1 MHSVKIGMC
10 QIHVANADPEGNLQR
25 ASDAV
30 ALAASQ
36 GAQIVVLPETLDL
49 GWIDASAR
57 TQAEPIPGPR
67 TDYFAGLARK
77 HGVYL
82 ACGLTE
88 SGKADEKGVVYN
100 AAILLGP
107 DGSLLLH
114 HRKVN
119 EVRCA
124 RNLYTTGTSV
134 GVVNTELGKIG
145 LNICADNFA
154 ESAAL
159 GQAQGIMGAAL
170 IVSPSTWALDPEIAS
185 AEDPEGVQWIQKTW
199 VEPYQRLAQ
208 EFTMAIVGVSNVGGR
223 IGSGEL
229 EGRVGIGGS
238 LAVGSDG
245 TVITGLPYG
254 QSAVAVQTVDVALRS

>member
-1 MHSVKIGMC
+1 MC
-10 QIHVANADPEGNLQR
+10 QIHVANADVEGNLQR

-57 TQAEPIPGPR
+57 TQAEPIPGRR
-67 TDYFAGLARK
+67 TDYFAALARRY
-77 HGVYL
+77 GVYL
-82 ACGLTE
+82 AAGLTE
-88 SGKADEKGVVYN
+88 GGQADEEGAVYN

-119 EVRCA
+119 EVRSA
-124 RNLYTTGTSV
+124 RSLYTTGTSI
-134 GVVNTELGKIG
+134 GVVETELGKIG

-154 ESAAL
+154 ESAAI

-170 IVSPSTWALDPEIAS
+170 IVSPSAWALDPEIAS
-185 AEDPEGVQWIQKTW
+185 AEDPEGVHWIQKTW
-199 VEPYQRLAQ
+199 VRPYQRLAE
-208 EFTMAIVGVSNVGGR
+208 EFRMAVVGVSNVGGR
-223 IGSGEL
+223 IDSGEL
-229 EGRVGIGGS
+229 EGRVGIGAS

-245 TVITGLPYG
+245 AVIARLPYG
-254 QSAVAVQTVDVALRS
+254 QSAVAVQTVDVVLRS